1 MPTTFQDQ
9 QSDPTLVG
17 HADGQTNGDQ
27 GPPVP
32 FAGPAPDP
40 RDPAQRLTSLLGAAP
55 VDLGH
60 ISREIRA
67 HPDLEAL
74 VIRLSGLLVLS
85 PEGSITSVEE
95 AAVVLGTDRLRILVH
110 AWSSLQNSDPTVK
123 LFGKCG
129 LNSGGTPAS
138 EPPTQ
143 AFAPWTHEML
153 YIAGVLHCLGLDPA
167 APVIAPNQAASGF
180 GLRTGQLAGL
190 TDLLV
195 RDFISLIPVLGPAFL
210 NSQQTAIAATATGAH
225 GKESE

>member
-1 MPTTFQDQ
+1 MPTTLEDQ
-9 QSDPTLVG
+9 PSDSSLVRQ
-17 HADGQTNGDQ
+17 ADGRTSGAQ
-27 GPPVP
+27 GPSVP
-32 FAGPAPDP
+32 LGGSKPDP

-110 AWSSLQNSDPTVK
+110 AWSSLQNSGPTMK
-123 LFGKCG
+123 LFGNCA
-129 LNSGGTPAS
+129 LDTDGTPTS
-138 EPPTQ
+138 EPSSQ
-143 AFAPWTHEML
+143 AFAPWTPEML
-153 YIAGVLHCLGLDPA
+153 YVASVLHCLGLDAALPA
-167 APVIAPNQAASGF
+167 IAPAQAASGF

-190 TDLLV
+190 TDLLMQ
-195 RDFISLIPVLGPAFL
+195 DFISLIPVLGPAFL
-210 NSQQTAIAATATGAH
+210 NSRQTAVAAGATATP

>member
-1 MPTTFQDQ
+1 MASTLEDQ
-9 QSDPTLVG
+9 LSDSTLVG
-17 HADGQTNGDQ
+17 RADGRTSGAQ
-27 GPPVP
+27 GPSVP
-32 FAGPAPDP
+32 FGSSTPDP
-40 RDPAQRLTSLLGAAP
+40 RGPAQRLTSLLGAAP

-95 AAVVLGTDRLRILVH
+95 AAVVLGTDRLRILIH
-110 AWSSLQNSDPTVK
+110 AWSSLQNCDPTMK
-123 LFGKCG
+123 LFGNCG
-129 LNSGGTPAS
+129 LNPGGTPAG
-138 EPPTQ
+138 EPSSQ
-143 AFAPWTHEML
+143 AFAPWTPEML
-153 YIAGVLHCLGLDPA
+153 YVASVLHCLGLDAA
-167 APVIAPNQAASGF
+167 APAIAPTQAASGF

-195 RDFISLIPVLGPAFL
+195 RDFISLIPVLGPVLL
-210 NSQQTAIAATATGAH
+210 NSRQTAIAASATAAH